1 MKDIVW
7 DRLNKME
14 DLEQRRMLKQLMTG
28 VFLNLVDYQEEMNKK
43 LEQRVFEEIED
54 WEEQHDVYVTVC
66 HRDEV
71 DPIHEYLYPM
81 IPADIEHRTCDM
93 KEVAARVSSG
103 EEVKLFTVFL
113 ECDYMQLQH
122 LMKSNRRFTG
132 KLITATGSK
141 PIQVRLEQSR
151 VYFEEIEKLYQ
162 VFQKNSIP
170 WKTVNHPYAAKFFD
184 VILVGCEG
192 DLEAG
197 TDILEITFNLEELEA
212 YKRSD
217 LVPLWNIER
226 LEIKNSG
233 FPLPAGDRVNY
244 EHIIS
249 LHDPGKEHGYLVDCN
264 EEDVRYIK
272 RSKEELTVVS
282 PISKSGFWH
291 VLKITQPVP
300 TRMEKM
306 KYPLVSNKRT
316 SHFVGRYARKQGLI
330 IRAKGEIVRLINSFE
345 AAHGLELMEIDI
357 CDKASVIGQSYGL
370 NPFISDNVRVEED
383 KKIMRLQFHS
393 HAQDERYRCIIHDL
407 MSFLVSEVQMFF
419 PEYKCE
425 GEWV

>member
-14 DLEQRRMLKQLMTG
+14 DLEQRRMLKHLMTG
-28 VFLNLVDYQEEMNKK
+28 VFLNLVEYQEEMNKK
-43 LEQRVFEEIED
+43 LEQRVFEEVED

-66 HRDEV
+66 HRDEI

-81 IPADIEHRTCDM
+81 IPADVEHHTCDM
-93 KEVAARVSSG
+93 KEVAACVNAG
-103 EEVKLFTVFL
+103 EEAKLFTVFL

-141 PIQVRLEQSR
+141 PIQVRLQQSR

-192 DLEAG
+192 GLEAG
-197 TDILEITFNLEELEA
+197 ADILEITFNLEELEA

-226 LEIKNSG
+226 LEMKTNG
-233 FPLPAGDRVNY
+233 FPVPASDRVNY
-244 EHIIS
+244 EHMVS
-249 LHDPGKEHGYLVDCN
+249 LSKLGEEHGYLVDGN
-264 EEDVRYIK
+264 EEDIRYIE
-272 RSKEELTVVS
+272 RATEQLTIVS
-282 PISKSGFWH
+282 PNENASVWH
-291 VLKITQPVP
+291 ILKITKPVQ
-300 TRMEKM
+300 TAIG
-306 KYPLVSNKRT
+306 KYDYELASNRRT
-316 SHFVGRYARKQGLI
+316 NNFVGGYARKHGLI
-330 IRAKGEIVRLINSFE
+330 IRAKAEIIRLVNSFD
-345 AAHGLELMEIDI
+345 AARDMELVHVDI
-357 CDKASVIGQSYGL
+357 CEPAGSCHQSYEL
-370 NPFISDNVRVEED
+370 NPFISDNVRVEKD
-383 KKIMRLQFHS
+383 KKRMRLAFHRRQ
-393 HAQDERYRCIIHDL
+393 HHEAQSFVQHDL
-407 MSFLVSEVQMFF
+407 MSFLVSEVQMYF
-419 PEYKCE
+419 PEYRCE
-425 GEWV
+425 GEWT